1 VTQPMTTST
10 PQKKALGN
18 VLLAA
23 RDLAVNFAVHK
34 GEVQA
39 VRKVSFQVQQG
50 ETLCIVGESGSGKS
64 VTVQT
69 ILGLLPTPP
78 ARVTSGEI
86 FYDGKDLL
94 KLSNAELRKVAGGD
108 IAMIFQDPLVSL
120 NPTMTLG
127 DQIEESLILHR
138 TAMSHAERK
147 ARVLELMELVHIP
160 EPAKRMRQFPHELSG
175 GMRQRVMIAMALACN
190 PKLLIADEPTTALDV
205 TIQAQILALIQELS
219 QRLNMA
225 TILITHDLGV
235 VAKMADRVA
244 VMYAGKIVEEGTVD
258 EVFYRPKHP
267 YTLGLKRAMPRDDTH
282 ASVPLTPIPG
292 TPPDL
297 FQPPTGCAF
306 APRCG
311 AAMRVCA
318 EQQPPELT
326 FGSSRTSCWLHHPQ
340 ALRQRES
347 YGIAPLAPQTVA
359 ENAPPMGGSL

>member
-1 VTQPMTTST
+1 MTIATTSNAAT
-10 PQKKALGN
+10 PKTFGN
-18 VLLAA
+18 VLLEA
-23 RDLAVNFAVHK
+23 RDLAVNFVVHK

-69 ILGLLPTPP
+69 ILGLLPSPP
-78 ARVTSGEI
+78 ARIIGGEI
-86 FYDGKDLL
+86 FFEGRNLL
-94 KLSNAELRKVAGGD
+94 KMSPSELRKVAGGD

-138 TAMSHAERK
+138 TWMTAAQRK
-147 ARVLELMELVHIP
+147 ARVLELMDLVHIP
-160 EPAKRMRQFPHELSG
+160 EPARRMRQFPHELSG

-205 TIQAQILALIQELS
+205 TIQAQILALIHDLS
-219 QRLNMA
+219 CRLNMA

-267 YTLGLKRAMPRDDTH
+267 YTLGLKRAMPRDDERS
-282 ASVPLTPIPG
+282 SVPLTPIPG

-297 FQPPTGCAF
+297 FHPPPGCAF
-306 APRCG
+306 APRCA
-311 AAMRVCA
+311 AAMQVCA
-318 EQQPPELT
+318 VSQPPELS
-326 FGSSRTSCWLHHPQ
+326 FGTSRTSCWLHHPQ
-340 ALRQRES
+340 AERQRVD
-347 YGIAPLAPQTVA
+347 YGIATLASSP
-359 ENAPPMGGSL
+359 APTEAGL